1 MSQSSAAY
9 GFLALAIVSEVI
21 GTTCLA
27 RSGQFTR
34 AVPTAIMI
42 VAFLG
47 ALYFLSQ
54 SLKVIPVGIA
64 YAIWSGVGV
73 VLTALIGLLV
83 FQQKL
88 DFAAVAGMAMIV
100 GGVAVINL
108 FSNVSG
114 H

>member
-1 MSQSSAAY
+1 MSPSSTAY
-9 GFLALAIVSEVI
+9 GFLVVAIVSEVI

-27 RSGQFTR
+27 KSEQFTK
-34 AVPTAIMI
+34 AVPTLAM
-42 VAFLG
+42 VAAFLS

-73 VLTALIGLLV
+73 VLTALIGLVV

-88 DFAAVAGMAMIV
+88 DFAAMAGIAMIV

-108 FSNVSG
+108 FSSVSG